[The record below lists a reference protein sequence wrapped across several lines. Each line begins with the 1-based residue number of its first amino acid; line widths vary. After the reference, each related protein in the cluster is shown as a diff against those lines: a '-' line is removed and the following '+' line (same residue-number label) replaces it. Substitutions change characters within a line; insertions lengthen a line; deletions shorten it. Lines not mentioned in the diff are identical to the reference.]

1 MALQVIYLG
10 QSAGDGKGD
19 LLYNAMQKT
28 NQNFVELYNWIGG
41 ATGSLVLPNFLPVS
55 RGGTGSTSV
64 QGARKNMG
72 LYVDVNGGVVFGYPV
87 VDLFN
92 HKADC
97 TDAALQVGFS
107 RTAVGKYELTNTKGL
122 GINGFKMVLPKDDLG
137 MPLFGAVL
145 SYTDGLLRISTYKTK
160 IDTTAGKVVVDTSK
174 PMDIPA
180 GSFMNIHIKGY

>member
-1 MALQVIYLG
+1 MPLEVIYLG

-28 NQNFVELYNWIGG
+28 NQNFVELYNWVGG
-41 ATGSLVLPNFLPVS
+41 ATGSLVLPDFLPIS

-97 TDAALQVGFS
+97 TDATLQVGFT
-107 RTAVGKYELTNTKGL
+107 RTAVGKYVLTNTKGL

-137 MPLFGAVL
+137 IPLFGATL
-145 SYTDGLLRISTYKTK
+145 SYVDGLLQVNTYALIVEQLSGRLVLNTN
-160 IDTTAGKVVVDTSK
+160 S

-180 GSFMNIHIKGY
+180 GSYMNIHIKGY